1 MQIRLDKIAG
11 THLESVRSASILKN
25 GYFVELQDLIVGE
38 RELYTVT
45 APTDLDNELLL
56 HATPEVMY
64 DSLKNSLDDFEV
76 EANAEGRAY
85 HLTVGDVITMTAD
98 LFTATPVVGNL
109 VAGLVGNFRL
119 APVDPVAGTT
129 ARFQA
134 RVIEQTVLGYIP
146 QTAFAIKVES
156 V

>member
-11 THLESVRSASILKN
+11 THLESVRSADILKN

-38 RELYTVT
+38 RELYTVSE
-45 APTDLDNELLL
+45 PTDLANELLL

-64 DSLKNSLDDFEV
+64 DSLANSLDDFEV
-76 EANAEGRAY
+76 EANEEGRAY

-98 LFTATPVVGNL
+98 LFTGVPVVGNL
-109 VAGLVGNFRL
+109 VAGAVGSYLLV
-119 APVDPVAGTT
+119 PVDPVAGTT
-129 ARFQA
+129 ARTQL
-134 RVIEQTVLGYIP
+134 RVIEQTVLGYNA
-146 QTAFAIKVES
+146 QTAYALKVES

>member
-11 THLESVRSASILKN
+11 THLESIRSASVLRN

-38 RELYTVT
+38 RELYTAT
-45 APTDLDNELLL
+45 EPTDLGNELLL

-64 DSLKNSLDDFEV
+64 NSLDNSLEDFFV

-85 HLTVGDVITMTAD
+85 HLTVGDVVTLTAD
-98 LFTATPVVGNL
+98 LFTAVPVVGEL
-109 VAGLVGNFRL
+109 VVGTLGDYRL
-119 APVDPVAGTT
+119 TPVAPATGTT
-129 ARFQA
+129 ARTQL
-134 RVIEQTVLGYIP
+134 RVIEQTVLGYNP
-146 QTAFAIKVES
+146 QTAYALKVES